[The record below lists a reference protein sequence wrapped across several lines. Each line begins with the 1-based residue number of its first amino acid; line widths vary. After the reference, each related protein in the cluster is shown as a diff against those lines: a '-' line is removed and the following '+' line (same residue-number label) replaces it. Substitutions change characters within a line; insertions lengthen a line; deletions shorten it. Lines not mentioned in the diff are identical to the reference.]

1 MSQANGGGGR
11 LLTDLWHR
19 VARRLAREAAA
30 RLPKP
35 DGVVIENR
43 EEPITDWRLAKAGSI
58 ISVHRN
64 PLIGPDAKIFAMGSC
79 FAVEI
84 RKALND
90 LGFDVLPKYYD
101 IEFDRTVMK
110 LSGLPARD
118 SINHYD
124 TFTIRQEFE
133 RAFAPQEPRQEDYWR
148 VDSKVFSD
156 GIAAVY
162 QDPARK
168 LVFGRDLEAAFE
180 ATRKLDACLH
190 AGIMEADVY
199 IITLGLTEVW
209 KNLRNGR
216 YAC

>member
-133 RAFAPQEPRQEDYWR
+133 RAFAPQEPGRRTTGTSIAKYFPTALRRSTRILRANWSSAVILRRLSRRR
-148 VDSKVFSD
+148 VSWMPVCTPESW
-156 GIAAVY
+156 
-162 QDPARK
+162 K
-168 LVFGRDLEAAFE
+168 L
-180 ATRKLDACLH
+180 TS
-190 AGIMEADVY
+190 
-199 IITLGLTEVW
+199 T
-209 KNLRNGR
+209 
-216 YAC
+216 